1 MAGSASSRQRRSG
14 VGRLVG
20 FVLAGVLA
28 LGAGFAAG
36 GGGFAVAAPA
46 FASEAQTLAPKTLGA
61 VRETP
66 VEPGAA
72 APMRTCSIEDVA
84 SAAGALDFHGVVV
97 DSEGGETIYERKA
110 TDPVPTASVMK
121 LLTTTAAIEVLG
133 PDFRIPT
140 RVYAGSEPGTVV
152 LVGGGD
158 VTLASTDSGAS
169 SYYSGATATLA
180 DLAAQTRTSWSN
192 DASLSGTALTQV
204 LFDKTAFSGAEWQ
217 PSWSQADR
225 TDGYISPISALMV
238 DGGRQDPASLV
249 SPRTEDPSGA
259 AAAAFATRLGAATTG
274 ASGSVPD
281 GAKLLAEVWSQPVSE
296 LVHYALI
303 DSDNNVAEMLSR
315 LVAIK
320 QSVGTDFAAIQA
332 STSQALSKLGLDT
345 SGLVLADG
353 SGLSADNRVPPE
365 FVAELLQT
373 ISQPENAAA
382 QLLDDLPAS
391 GQTGTLQTRLT
402 SLGVPP
408 GAITAKTGWINEVYG
423 LAGYMTAADGSKLTF
438 AFFVVGAVTPANRD
452 ALDTIAARTY
462 SCGASLANW

>member
-1 MAGSASSRQRRSG
+1 MAESARSRSRRSG
-14 VGRLVG
+14 VGRLIG
-20 FVLAGVLA
+20 FTLAGVLA
-28 LGAGFAAG
+28 LGAGFAVG
-36 GGGFAVAAPA
+36 GGGFAVASPA
-46 FASEAQTLAPKTLGA
+46 FATEAQVLAPKTLGA
-61 VRETP
+61 VRESP
-66 VEPGAA
+66 VEPAVA
-72 APMRTCSIEDVA
+72 EPMRTCSIEDVA
-84 SAAGALDFHGVVV
+84 SAQGALDFHGVVV
-97 DSEGGETIYERKA
+97 DTQSGETVYERKA
-110 TDPVPTASVMK
+110 TDAVPTASVMK

-152 LVGGGD
+152 IVGGGD

-169 SYYSGATATLA
+169 SYYTGATATLA
-180 DLAAQTRTSWSN
+180 DLAAQTRTAW
-192 DASLSGTALTQV
+192 ASDPDLSGTPLAQV
-204 LFDKTAFSGAEWQ
+204 LVDKTAFSGAEWQ

-225 TDGYISPISALMV
+225 TDGYISPISALMI
-238 DGGRQDPASLV
+238 DGGRENPASLV

-259 AAAAFATRLGAATTG
+259 AASAFAGRLGASTTG
-274 ASGSVPD
+274 AGGSVPE

-315 LVAIK
+315 LVAIE
-320 QSVGTDFAAIQA
+320 QGIGTDFAAIQA
-332 STSQALSKLGLDT
+332 STSQALANLGLDT
-345 SGLVLADG
+345 DGLVLADG

-365 FVAELLQT
+365 LVAELLQT
-373 ISQPENAAA
+373 ISRPDVVAS

-423 LAGYMTAADGSKLTF
+423 LAGYLTAADGSKLTF

-452 ALDTIAARTY
+452 ALDAIAARTY

>member
-1 MAGSASSRQRRSG
+1 MAGSGSARTRRPG
-14 VGRLVG
+14 AGRLIG
-20 FVLAGVLA
+20 FTLAGVLA

-46 FASEAQTLAPKTLGA
+46 FAGEAQELAPKTLGA

-66 VEPGAA
+66 VEAA
-72 APMRTCSIEDVA
+72 AAEPVRTCSIEDVA

-97 DSEGGETIYERKA
+97 DTQSGETVYERKA
-110 TDPVPTASVMK
+110 TDAVPTASVMK

-152 LVGGGD
+152 IVGGGD
-158 VTLASTDSGAS
+158 VTLASTDSGAG
-169 SYYSGATATLA
+169 SYYSGATGTLA
-180 DLAAQTRTSWSN
+180 DLAAQTRTAWAN
-192 DASLSGTALTQV
+192 DPSLSGTAPTQV
-204 LFDKTAFSGAEWQ
+204 LVDESAFSGAEWQ

-274 ASGSVPD
+274 ASGSAPD

-303 DSDNNVAEMLSR
+303 DSDNNVAETLAR
-315 LVAIK
+315 LVAIE
-320 QSVGTDFAAIQA
+320 QGIGTDFGAIQD
-332 STSQALSKLGLDT
+332 STSQALTTLGLDT

-365 FVAELLQT
+365 LVAELLQT
-373 ISQPENAAA
+373 ISQPDIAAS

-391 GQTGTLQTRLT
+391 GQTGTLQSRLT
-402 SLGVPP
+402 PLGVPP

-423 LAGYMTAADGSKLTF
+423 LAGYLTAADGSRLTF
-438 AFFVVGAVTPANRD
+438 AFFVVGTVTPANRD